1 MFFNRLLPFVLLL
14 AVHTAAAQSGSDQF
28 SVLSWNIQHFGASKD
43 SAELALIARIVRP
56 YDVVAIQEVVTAPA
70 GAQTLARL
78 ADLLSRSGARW
89 DYAISA
95 PTNSPP
101 YKTERYAFLW
111 QAHKFQ
117 PCGQAVLLSALDTL
131 IEREP
136 FLLCLQGRAHKIL
149 LCNFHARTRNNYPEV
164 EIAHLIRAVTALP
177 EAPLVVLGDF
187 NLSATHPVFVPLMRA
202 GFTLATADT
211 PTTLRRS
218 LPDQPGASPYLH
230 PYDHIFLPA
239 AHFSRL
245 DAGRVDFVGR
255 AGSLP
260 AALSISDHAPVW
272 VRLQF
277 R

>member
-14 AVHTAAAQSGSDQF
+14 AVHTSAAQSGSEQF

-43 SAELALIARIVRP
+43 SAELALIARIVQP
-56 YDVVAIQEVVTAPA
+56 FDIVAIQEVVTAPA

-78 ADLLSRSGARW
+78 ADVLSRSGARW

-117 PCGQAVLLSALDTL
+117 PCGQAALLSALDTL

-136 FLLCLQGRAHKIL
+136 FLLCLQRRAHKIL

-164 EIAHLIRAVTALP
+164 EIAHLVRAMIARP
-177 EAPLVVLGDF
+177 DAPLMLLGDF
-187 NLSATHPVFVPLMRA
+187 NLSATHPVFVPLLQA
-202 GFTLATADT
+202 GFTAGTADA

-218 LPDQPGASPYLH
+218 PPDQSGASPYLH

-239 AHFSRL
+239 AHFSLL
-245 DAGRVDFVGR
+245 DAGRVDLAAR

-260 AALSISDHAPVW
+260 AALGISDHAPVW
-272 VRLQF
+272 VRVRF